1 METVRDIIVAMQE
14 AAPKGLEHLDAPTL
28 DRLRVLTQ
36 SLLAASADADGE
48 YSRFLEIQHRSLG
61 LPGEDMHEWLGGKT
75 VLVTGGT
82 GCVGSMVMRQIA
94 RYRPRRLICL
104 SRGVTGGW
112 PRADGAEFAQA
123 DVRDARAV
131 ASVLGEI
138 KPDVLFHVAAQRDPG
153 LAEHEVHRTVTTNV
167 LGVRN
172 VIAAA
177 ERAGVPLVV
186 TASTGKALRPYS
198 PDVYTASK
206 RVGEWV
212 VSAAAARGGT
222 GTRFASA
229 RFTHVV
235 DNSIIHRRLQG
246 WAADGGPMRLH
257 STNILFYAQSALES
271 AQLLLCA
278 GLGAHA
284 GSLRVNALS
293 DLGWPINLLDLA
305 LGVLRRTGSTTPVYF
320 SGYDS
325 GYEDV
330 PFPGLYDP
338 DTAGDVSPLLSAL
351 EADRARPGACRA
363 ADSFVLAVAPE
374 PGLDGML
381 LELEQACARTQQPQ
395 AVRAA
400 LDTLSWAMFDATLR
414 AAPARVL
421 ARAALLT
428 APHRGRLNPQ
438 HLRMLDAFERYAAQA
453 SPGRARPYPVLR

>member
-1 METVRDIIVAMQE
+1 M
-14 AAPKGLEHLDAPTL
+14 GG
-28 DRLRVLTQ
+28 
-36 SLLAASADADGE
+36 SAG
-48 YSRFLEIQHRSLG
+48 
-61 LPGEDMHEWLGGKT
+61 
-75 VLVTGGT
+75 
-82 GCVGSMVMRQIA
+82 
-94 RYRPRRLICL
+94 
-104 SRGVTGGW
+104 
-112 PRADGAEFAQA
+112 
-123 DVRDARAV
+123 
-131 ASVLGEI
+131 
-138 KPDVLFHVAAQRDPG
+138 
-153 LAEHEVHRTVTTNV
+153 
-167 LGVRN
+167 
-172 VIAAA
+172 
-177 ERAGVPLVV
+177 
-186 TASTGKALRPYS
+186 
-198 PDVYTASK
+198 
-206 RVGEWV
+206 
-212 VSAAAARGGT
+212 AARGGT

-381 LELEQACARTQQPQ
+381 LELEQACERTQQPE

-428 APHRGRLNPQ
+428 APHRSRLNPQ

-453 SPGRARPYPVLR
+453 SPGRARPDPVLR